1 MQEAGDGANAGAEA
15 TRASAESMPTRASAK
30 SRLLRGGLRR
40 GCGAIA
46 AALLLLLALLV
57 ANTFRLPVPAP
68 PASAT
73 PAVPVDIEAATAR
86 LARALRFRTV
96 TYDDPAR
103 AHPEELA
110 ALRAFLATSFPRAH
124 AAMHP
129 ELVGGG
135 SLLYTW
141 RGRHPELPPVLLM
154 AHQDVVPVE
163 DERAWTHPPFGGVV
177 ADGYVWG
184 RGAIDDKQAVLGLL
198 EACEALLAEGFTPDR
213 TVFLELGHD
222 EEGGGAGAGQ
232 VAELLRSRGVHLAM
246 VLDEG
251 GFYSH
256 DIMPGLAVPTALVGI
271 AEKGYLSLELIA
283 TGEAGHSSRPPK
295 RTAVGVLSRALAR
308 LEADPFPPRIDGA
321 TREMLIAF
329 APRLPFA
336 RRVALANLWL
346 LGPVVAR
353 GLTADPSSAALVRTT
368 TALTMVSA
376 GSKDNVLPSRAR
388 AVVNFRILPGETV
401 AGTTAR
407 VRRVL
412 ADDTI
417 TIRPLVAGG
426 PAGDAPVARE
436 VQPPPVSRV
445 GSAGWNLVRDAARQ
459 SWPGDLVVAPYLLTG
474 ASDSRW
480 FAPLADD
487 VYRFTGFTIGPED
500 VARFHGVDERIAVRD
515 YERSIA
521 FYARVLRGLDHLR

>member
-1 MQEAGDGANAGAEA
+1 MRGVREAGDGAI
-15 TRASAESMPTRASAK
+15 TRVKPARS
-30 SRLLRGGLRR
+30 GLRR

-46 AALLLLLALLV
+46 AALALLVALLV
-57 ANTFRLPVPAP
+57 ANTFRLPAP
-68 PASAT
+68 PPPGPAT
-73 PAVPVDIEAATAR
+73 AAVPVDLEAATAR

-110 ALRAFLATSFPRAH
+110 ALRAFLAASFPRVH
-124 AAMHP
+124 AAMSP
-129 ELVGGG
+129 KLVGGG

-141 RGRHPELPPVLLM
+141 RGRHPQLPPVLLM

-184 RGAIDDKQAVLGLL
+184 RGAIDDKGSLLGLL
-198 EACEALLAEGFTPDR
+198 EACEALLVEGFTPDR
-213 TVFLELGHD
+213 TVYLELGHD
-222 EEGGGAGAGQ
+222 EEGGGAGAAQ
-232 VAELLRSRGVHLAM
+232 VAALLRSRRVRLAM

-251 GFYSH
+251 GFYAR
-256 DIMPGLAVPTALVGI
+256 DLMPGLAVPAALVGI
-271 AEKGYLSLELIA
+271 AEKGYLSLELVA

-295 RTAVGVLSRALAR
+295 RTAIGVLSRALAR
-308 LEADPFPPRIDGA
+308 LEANPFPPRVDGA
-321 TREMLIAF
+321 TRQMLRAF

-353 GLTADPSSAALVRTT
+353 GLTDDPSSAALVRTT
-368 TALTMVSA
+368 TALTVISA
-376 GSKDNVLPSRAR
+376 GGKDNVLPSRAR

-401 AGTTAR
+401 AGTMAH

-417 TIRPLVAGG
+417 AVRPLAAGG
-426 PAGDAPVARE
+426 PMGGAAVARE
-436 VQPPPVSRV
+436 IEPPPVSRV
-445 GSAGWNLVRDAARQ
+445 GSPGWTLVRDVARQ
-459 SWPGDLVVAPYLLTG
+459 SWPGDVVVAPYLLTG

-480 FAPLADD
+480 FAPIADD

-500 VARFHGVDERIAVRD
+500 VSRFHGVDERIAVAD
-515 YERSIA
+515 YERVIA
-521 FYARVLRGLDHLR
+521 VYYRLLRALARPL